1 MKFLPEINAYLYENN
16 SLWHKI
22 SPKLL
27 NRNFFLWQDISS
39 FDNSCGKKN
48 LLVARN
54 FLLWQEISSCGKK
67 FLPVARHLFL
77 WKIFVSDIIFCMKII
92 LLFPKESSFYD
103 TRKGLLT
110 TEKHWLGRNF
120 LHHLAGNT
128 FVSSL
133 WQKRVNFCQHFVW
146 AWRFRGSLA
155 PWLPGNIPPW

>member
-27 NRNFFLWQDISS
+27 DRNFFLWQDISS

-92 LLFPKESSFYD
+92 LLFPKESSSYD

-133 WQKRVNFCQHFVW
+133 WEKTHKFLPSFRV
-146 AWRFRGSLA
+146 SLKIS
-155 PWLPGNIPPW
+155 WEPGIIELTQSS